1 MANNLGSLVVSLGLD
16 AAEFTKGL
24 TKNQYQAQQW
34 ARNVETAVESVRT
47 YALGSFAAIG
57 GAIAILNKQANDVSA
72 FQELADKI
80 GDTAQ
85 EVASLKAATDL
96 SGVSLDTVA
105 SASVK
110 LTAALA
116 KTDDESKG
124 VGAALA
130 SIGLEIEAFKKL
142 QPAEQ
147 MDKVSE
153 ALAGFADGAGKTAVA
168 VQLFGRSG
176 ADLIPFFNDLAEV
189 GGRQITLTNEQI
201 RAADEYSKATARLAG
216 EVDTLAKIAAAE
228 ASPALQRMV
237 EMLGETLRYSSGAAD
252 GVNLLTGAL
261 GIARTAME
269 AIIVVGSDVAF
280 TFKTLGDTIGAYA
293 AVSASL
299 LRGDV
304 AGAKAIGAAYRE
316 ASEERRKALDR
327 FQGGVLNPVTFGAD
341 DQSNAEARRLGL
353 ASAPRAISFAGVT
366 AGGGRPS
373 KTSTPK
379 TQDPDASAIKYLE
392 SLQRQLEATQELT
405 VVETTLRDIQLGRLG
420 VVSDT
425 QRAALVNTAAEI
437 DASRQFAQIERDF
450 AAAQSDTTAAL
461 KLREQA
467 GKRVYESTRTPLE
480 SLNAQMADLDKLL
493 ADGAIDWDTYS
504 RATLNASDSLFKFAE
519 GQREISVAGEQAG
532 NIFGGWLERA
542 IVDGA
547 KLSDVINGL
556 IKDFVRLAIQKS
568 VIEPAAAGFST
579 FVGGLFAGG
588 ASFDGGGYTG
598 SGPRS
603 GGMDGKGGFLAMLH
617 PQETVVDHT
626 KGQRMGGG
634 VTIINNN
641 DFRGAD
647 PGSELRIRQ
656 AIKENGMQTEAR
668 ILSSMNKG
676 GTFARASGRA

>member
-24 TKNQYQAQQW
+24 TKNQYAAQQW
-34 ARNVETAVESVRT
+34 ARNVQTAVEGVRT

-57 GAIAILNKQANDVSA
+57 GAIAVLNKQANDVAA
-72 FQELADKI
+72 FQDLADKI

-130 SIGLEIEAFKKL
+130 SIGLQIEDFKKL

-147 MDKVSE
+147 MDKVAE
-153 ALAGFADGAGKTAVA
+153 ALAGFGDNAKKTAVA
-168 VQLFGRSG
+168 VQLFGKSG
-176 ADLIPFFNDLAEV
+176 AELIPFFNDLAEV

-201 RAADEYSKATARLAG
+201 RAADEYSKATARLASD
-216 EVDTLAKIAAAE
+216 VDTLAKTTAADA
-228 ASPALQRMV
+228 APALQKMV

-327 FQGGVLNPVTFGAD
+327 FQGGVLNPVTYGAD
-341 DQSNAEARRLGL
+341 DQSTAEARRLGL
-353 ASAPRAISFAGVT
+353 ASAPKTISFAGFST
-366 AGGGRPS
+366 GGSKAS
-373 KTSTPK
+373 KTAASGKDPILEANQREADMLRLLGQIEDEETAKSLANAAKRRQSSIDEFDAIVRTNTEYQAFVQSLVDATP
-379 TQDPDASAIKYLE
+379 TA
-392 SLQRQLEATQELT
+392 QLEKQREAMQILAEEYERGRFGAAGTAEAVQLYG
-405 VVETTLRDIQLGRLG
+405 ET
-420 VVSDT
+420 
-425 QRAALVNTAAEI
+425 VNTFLGNLATDMKAVSQIAE
-437 DASRQFAQIERDF
+437 
-450 AAAQSDTTAAL
+450 QSGSIL
-461 KLREQA
+461 
-467 GKRVYESTRTPLE
+467 
-480 SLNAQMADLDKLL
+480 
-493 ADGAIDWDTYS
+493 
-504 RATLNASDSLFKFAE
+504 
-519 GQREISVAGEQAG
+519 
-532 NIFGGWLERA
+532 GGWLEAA
-542 IVDGA
+542 IVDGL
-547 KLSDVINGL
+547 KFKDMVNGL
-556 IKDFVRLAIQKS
+556 INDLVRLAIQKA

-579 FVGGLFAGG
+579 FVGGLIGG
-588 ASFDGGGYTG
+588 TASFDGGGYTG
-598 SGPRS
+598 SGARS
-603 GGMDGKGGFLAMLH
+603 GGVDGKGGFMAVLH
-617 PQETVVDHT
+617 PNETVVDHT
-626 KGQRMGGG
+626 KGQSMGGG
-634 VTIINNN
+634 VSIVNNN

-647 PGSELRIRQ
+647 PGSEMRIRQ
-656 AIKENGMQTEAR
+656 EIKASEAR
-668 ILSSMNKG
+668 VKNDILSSMNKG